1 MKIGGINML
10 LKNRRKYAIEKEK
23 NDKLLQV
30 LNVVQADIDKVLRD
44 SQDILNQ
51 EIERLEKIKNG

>member
-1 MKIGGINML
+1 MLIGGINML
-10 LKNRRKYAIEKEK
+10 FKNRRKYAIEKEK

>member
-1 MKIGGINML
+1 ML
-10 LKNRRKYAIEKEK
+10 FKNRRKYAIEKEK

-51 EIERLEKIKNG
+51 KIERLEKIKNG